1 MKKTLLTLLVIS
13 AVAISG
19 CNSKPKTEAPTKT
32 DAAPAA
38 QMPAGHPAP
47 AGQQTPAGH
56 PPVAAAPAGADPHA
70 NMKPVEVKP
79 GEGKKA
85 KVTKVMDAPNMP
97 YTYLEVADAKG
108 QKLWLAAPKISVK
121 AGDSIEYPEA
131 PVMPNFFSKSLNKT
145 FDKLSM
151 VPGIRVIK

>member
-1 MKKTLLTLLVIS
+1 LKTALLTLTVI
-13 AVAISG
+13 AAFAASG
-19 CNSKPKTEAPTKT
+19 CNSKPKIEAPTKT
-32 DAAPAA
+32 DAAA
-38 QMPAGHPAP
+38 QLPAGHPAP
-47 AGQQTPAGH
+47 AGQQPPAGH

-70 NMKPVEVKP
+70 NMKPVEIKP

-85 KVTKVMDAPNMP
+85 KVTQVLDTPNLP
-97 YTYLEVADAKG
+97 YTYLEVAGAKG
-108 QKLWLAAPKISVK
+108 EKLWLVAPKMSVK

-151 VPGIRVIK
+151 VPGIRVVK